1 MSLYKLAP
9 VFKER
14 IWGGRKL
21 ESAFG
26 YKIPEGPIGEC
37 WGISAHAH
45 GESVLE
51 TGPYKGMRLSQ
62 VWEQH
67 KEDVFGEYEL
77 NEFPLLVKVLDAAAD
92 LSVQVHPNDEQA
104 MKLEGE
110 PYGKTECWYVLH
122 AEPGAELIIGHTAQ
136 TKEEFVGRVEAG
148 EWSSLLQK
156 KPVQKGDF
164 LFVESGTIHAIG
176 AGIMILEIQQSSDTT
191 YRVYDFDR
199 TDVEGNKRE
208 LHIEKAIE
216 VSKIPHDNPTPEPEI
231 KTLEKGILTKLV
243 STNEFTVWHHD
254 VTSGYELTNA
264 DRFQLLSVIEGEGMV
279 HVEKTGETIAVA
291 KGDHFLVPKESGRI
305 IAEGSMEWVT
315 SEA

>member
-21 ESAFG
+21 ESEYG

-45 GESVLE
+45 GESTVQ
-51 TGPYKGMRLSQ
+51 TGPYKGMTLSQ
-62 VWEQH
+62 LWEQQ
-67 KEDVFGEYEL
+67 KAEVFGEYEL

-92 LSVQVHPNDEQA
+92 LSVQVHPNDQQA

-136 TKEEFVGRVEAG
+136 TKNEFVQRVEAG

-164 LFVESGTIHAIG
+164 VFVESGTIHAIG

-199 TDVEGNKRE
+199 RDAEGNKRE
-208 LHIEKAIE
+208 LHIDKAIE
-216 VSKIPHDNPTPEPEI
+216 VSKIPHSNPTPEREI
-231 KTLEKGILTKLV
+231 TKLEKGTLTRLV
-243 STNEFTVWHHD
+243 STKEFTVWHHEAE
-254 VTSGYELTNA
+254 TGYELPDA
-264 DRFQLLSVIEGEGMV
+264 SRFQLLSVIEGEGTL
-279 HVEKTGETIAVA
+279 HAEKTGETTAVA
-291 KGDHFLVPKESGRI
+291 KGDHFLIPKDSGRL